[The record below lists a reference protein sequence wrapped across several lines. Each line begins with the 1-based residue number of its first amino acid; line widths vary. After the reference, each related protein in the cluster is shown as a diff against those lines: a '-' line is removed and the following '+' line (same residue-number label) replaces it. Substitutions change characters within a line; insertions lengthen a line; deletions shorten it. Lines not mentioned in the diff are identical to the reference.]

1 MKETQIKILG
11 RDNNEVGDNLEDL
24 AKELL
29 AKTGFGSF
37 IRNAYKTGAEIDL
50 KATHR
55 VTGEPLLCECKAKEA
70 EIGTTAVRLF
80 YSEWEKERATED
92 RLVGLMIS
100 TSGFNGTAKQWYEE
114 LSDEKKRFFQLV
126 DCEKLMRQL
135 TESLLINSSG
145 AVITSLNRRFNI
157 GEFHAASLIYS
168 SHGFSWLCE
177 YSKEGHPRFFTI
189 VDGKGEALPNWK
201 SQELAELLA
210 EDVKGLS
217 FFGLDVRRKVQAE
230 LLINEDASAT
240 SLSKAISE
248 SETDVGF
255 ALRILLDQGIVAEQG
270 SEIET
275 YRFIRDVV
283 PFVSTAREFIESK
296 DAVLFMKSNYAQEM
310 IHSPAFISYI
320 DTRYKLNMLDEE
332 RDVISRVFSI
342 SPSALRHAIFQTTDR
357 FLQTRQDIESN
368 LKDSEQREK
377 WLTLHR
383 MSLLQDSVMRAA
395 HDLSGKEYE
404 LSGHLSNLGIKRY
417 RLKIGL
423 DAVGDTWEKLSVEAE
438 IMAAIEKAGEDLL
451 AGNLVSSNNP
461 VNAKVWNAM
470 LFLEVK
476 EYSRAIEEFEEALD
490 LCRTKEISVRD
501 HQAVLNNFAL
511 VYMRQDDWRQAIRLL
526 DQALELGN
534 PEFAEILSNKLRC
547 HIELGDREG
556 SESLLKYA
564 PTLFPAIETHSGF
577 AAARQIFLESEVPST

>member
-1 MKETQIKILG
+1 MKETQIRVLG
-11 RDNNEVGDNLEDL
+11 RNSNEIGDSFENLT
-24 AKELL
+24 KELL

-55 VTGEPLLCECKAKEA
+55 VTEEPLLCECKAKEA
-70 EIGTTAVRLF
+70 AIGTREVRLF
-80 YSEWEKERATED
+80 YSEWEKQRATED
-92 RLVGLMIS
+92 RLVGLLIS
-100 TSGFNGTAKQWYEE
+100 TSGFTGTARQWYDE
-114 LSDEKKRFFQLV
+114 LTEEKKRFFQLV
-126 DCEKLMRQL
+126 DSEKLTRQL
-135 TESLLINSSG
+135 VDSLLINSSA
-145 AVITSLNRRFNI
+145 AVVTSLNRRFNI
-157 GEFHAASLIYS
+157 GEFHAASLAYS

-177 YSKEGHPRFFTI
+177 YSKEGRQSFFTI

-201 SQELAELLA
+201 SQEIAELLA
-210 EDVKGLS
+210 GDVKGLS

-230 LLINEDASAT
+230 LLVNEDASAT

-255 ALRILLDQGIVAEQG
+255 ALRILLDQGSVEEQG
-270 SEIET
+270 SEIQT

-320 DTRYKLNMLDEE
+320 DARYQLNMLNDE

-357 FLQTRQDIESN
+357 FLQTRQDIETK
-368 LKDSEQREK
+368 LKDSEQSEK

-383 MSLLQDSVMRAA
+383 VSLLQDSVMRAA
-395 HDLSGKEYE
+395 HDLSGKEYD

-423 DAVGDTWEKLSVEAE
+423 DVVGDPWERLSVEAE

-451 AGNLVSSNNP
+451 AGNLVSATNP

-490 LCRTKEISVRD
+490 LCRTREIPVRD

-511 VYMRQDDWRQAIRLL
+511 VYMRQGDWSHAIHLL
-526 DQALELGN
+526 EQALALGS
-534 PEFAEILSNKLRC
+534 PEFAEILSNKLHC
-547 HIELGDREG
+547 HVELGDREG
-556 SESLLKYA
+556 SQRLLKDA
-564 PTLFPAIETHSGF
+564 PELFPAIETHSGF
-577 AAARQIFLESEVPST
+577 AAARQMFLESEVTSN